1 MNTTEQA
8 FLVELKA
15 LLTRYD
21 VTFKKDRVYYPGDGE
36 NQRLVFGKDES
47 LTYLTIDDIADLR
60 GGWGG

>member
-8 FLVELKA
+8 FLRELKA
-15 LLTRYD
+15 LLNRYE
-21 VTFKKDRVYYPGDGE
+21 VSFKKDRVYYEGDSE

-60 GGWGG
+60 GGWL